1 VTRLGNVRPMTG
13 VSFEHSDSSLP
24 FGTGADDYDRLR
36 FFPPAEAV
44 SWLLRGDERHVLDLA
59 AGTGQATGQLIPL
72 GLTVVA
78 VEPDPRMRAVF
89 AARFPRNECLDGTAE
104 RIPLPDDSLDAV
116 IVGSA
121 WHWFDAPAALTEIAR
136 VLHDRG
142 RLGVFATSVDT
153 GVDWVRDMFT
163 EVSLRAQQ
171 RGDDSARNVTLPSA
185 AFPGV
190 EETVFDTSQAMDA
203 ADVVAWFRTHSTYLK
218 ADEKTKMAMEDRAAR
233 VLHEVFP
240 GERTV
245 EVPVM
250 TLCWRTER
258 LPR

>member
-1 VTRLGNVRPMTG
+1 MTNA
-13 VSFEHSDSSLP
+13 SSENSARSLP
-24 FGTGADDYDRLR
+24 FGTAAGDYDRLR
-36 FFPPAEAV
+36 FFPSGEAM
-44 SWLLRGDERHVLDLA
+44 SWLLRGDERRVLDLA
-59 AGTGQATGQLIPL
+59 AGTGQVTGQLLRL

-78 VEPDPRMRAVF
+78 VEPDSGMRAVF
-89 AARFPRNECLDGTAE
+89 AERFPRSECLDGTAE

-136 VLHDRG
+136 VLPGRR

-153 GVDWVRDMFT
+153 GVDWVRAMFT

-171 RGDDSARNVTLPSA
+171 RGEDSTRDVTLPSA
-185 AFPGV
+185 DFSGV
-190 EETVFDTSQAMDA
+190 EETIFNTSQAMDV

-218 ADEKTKMAMEDRAAR
+218 ADEKTKTAMEDRAAR
-233 VLHEVFP
+233 VLREAFP
-240 GERTV
+240 GERSV
-245 EVPVM
+245 DVPVR

>member
-1 VTRLGNVRPMTG
+1 VTD
-13 VSFEHSDSSLP
+13 VSSEQSGTSLP
-24 FGTGADDYDRLR
+24 FGTAADSYDRLR
-36 FFPPAEAV
+36 FFPPAAAV
-44 SWLLRGDERHVLDLA
+44 SWLLRGDERRVLDLA
-59 AGTGQATGQLIPL
+59 AGTGQVTGQLFPL

-78 VEPDPRMRAVF
+78 VEPDQRMRAVF

-121 WHWFDAPAALTEIAR
+121 WHWFDPPAALTEIAR
-136 VLHDRG
+136 VLHGRS

-163 EVSLRAQQ
+163 EVTLRAQQ
-171 RGDDSARNVTLPSA
+171 RGVDSTRNVTLPSA
-185 AFPGV
+185 DFSAV
-190 EETVFDTSQAMDA
+190 EEAIFSTSQPMDA
-203 ADVVAWFRTHSTYLK
+203 ADVVAWFRTHSAYLK
-218 ADEKTKMAMEDRAAR
+218 ADEKTKKVMEDRAAR

-240 GERTV
+240 EERTV
-245 EVPVM
+245 EVPVL

>member
-1 VTRLGNVRPMTG
+1 MADA
-13 VSFEHSDSSLP
+13 SFADRARSLP
-24 FGTGADDYDRLR
+24 FGTAAGDYDRLR
-36 FFPPAEAV
+36 FFPPAEAI
-44 SWLLRGDERHVLDLA
+44 SWLLRGDERRTLDLA
-59 AGTGQATGQLIPL
+59 AGTGQVTGELL
-72 GLTVVA
+72 RRGLTVVG

-89 AARFPRNECLDGTAE
+89 AERFPRSECLDGTAE

-136 VLHDRG
+136 VLHGRG

-163 EVSLRAQQ
+163 DVSLRAQQ
-171 RGDDSARNVTLPSA
+171 RGADSTRDVTLPSTDFSA
-185 AFPGV
+185 V
-190 EETVFDTSQAMDA
+190 EETVFSTTQAMDV

-218 ADEKTKMAMEDRAAR
+218 ADKETKTAMEDRAAR
-233 VLHEVFP
+233 VLHEAFP
-240 GERTV
+240 GERSV
-245 EVPVM
+245 EIPVM

-258 LPR
+258 LAR

>member
-1 VTRLGNVRPMTG
+1 VPD
-13 VSFEHSDSSLP
+13 VSPEHTDSSLP
-24 FGTGADDYDRLR
+24 FGNAAGDYDRLR
-36 FFPPAEAV
+36 FFPSAKAV

-59 AGTGQATGQLIPL
+59 AGTGQVTGQLIPL
-72 GLTVVA
+72 GLTVAA
-78 VEPDPRMRAVF
+78 VEPDQRMRAVF
-89 AARFPRNECLDGTAE
+89 AARFPRNECLDGSAE

-136 VLHDRG
+136 VLHGRG

-153 GVDWVRDMFT
+153 RVDWVRDMFT

-171 RGDDSARNVTLPSA
+171 RGDDSTRNVTLPSA
-185 AFPGV
+185 DFSGV
-190 EETVFDTSQAMDA
+190 DETMFSTSQTMDA
-203 ADVVAWFRTHSTYLK
+203 ADVVAWFRTHSTYLS
-218 ADEKTKMAMEDRAAR
+218 ADEETKTAMEDRAAR
-233 VLHEVFP
+233 VLREVFP
-240 GERTV
+240 GERRV